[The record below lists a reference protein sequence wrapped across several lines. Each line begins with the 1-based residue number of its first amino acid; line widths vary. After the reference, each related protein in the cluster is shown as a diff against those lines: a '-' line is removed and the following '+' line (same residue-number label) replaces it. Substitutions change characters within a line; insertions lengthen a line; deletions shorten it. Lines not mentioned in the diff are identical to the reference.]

1 MRDLRDEDL
10 LVEGR
15 AASAA
20 PAGVVHRPLRGMALV
35 LAAVLAF
42 ALGDVLTKH
51 LTMRYDVSLVLA
63 GRYVV
68 NLLLLVAF
76 FAPHHGWGLAK
87 TNRTGLVL
95 VRAGC
100 LAVGS
105 LTMGFALRWMPVA
118 ETIAIIYL
126 APFAVMILAIPL
138 LKERV
143 SLAGWLG
150 ALAGFTGILLIV
162 RPGSGLAPM
171 GVAFALL
178 NAGAATAYHV
188 LSRLLARTDTTMA
201 MLFHTALVGSLVFLA
216 ALPWSDGAVPAF
228 PDMALLLALGV
239 FATLG
244 HFLFTAAYREA
255 PASLL
260 APMQYVHLVWA
271 AGLGWLV
278 FGDIPDS
285 LSLLGMLLGIVAG
298 TALALRSHRLQG

>member
-1 MRDLRDEDL
+1 
-10 LVEGR
+10 
-15 AASAA
+15 
-20 PAGVVHRPLRGMALV
+20 MALV

-68 NLLLLVAF
+68 NLVLLVAF
-76 FAPHHGWGLAK
+76 FAPHHGWGLVR

-150 ALAGFTGILLIV
+150 AVAGFTGILLIV
-162 RPGSGLAPM
+162 RPGSGLVPL

-178 NAGAATAYHV
+178 NAGAATVYHL

-216 ALPWSDGAVPAF
+216 ALPWSDGSLPGF

-260 APMQYVHLVWA
+260 APMQYVHLIWA

-278 FGDIPDS
+278 FGDIPDN
-285 LSLLGMLLGIVAG
+285 LSLLGMLLVIVAG
-298 TALALRSHRLQG
+298 MALALRSHRSQV

>member
-10 LVEGR
+10 LLEEG

-20 PAGVVHRPLRGMALV
+20 PVGVGHRPMRGMALV
-35 LAAVLAF
+35 MAAVLAF
-42 ALGDVLTKH
+42 ALGDVATKH

-63 GRYVV
+63 GRYIV
-68 NLLLLVAF
+68 NLALLVAF
-76 FAPHHGWGLAK
+76 FAPHHGWGLVR
-87 TNRTGLVL
+87 TSRTGLVL

-162 RPGSGLAPM
+162 RPGSGLASL
-171 GVAFALL
+171 GVVFALV
-178 NAGAATAYHV
+178 NAAAATAYHL

-216 ALPWSDGAVPAF
+216 TLPWSDGPVPTL
-228 PDMALLLALGV
+228 PDMGLLLALGV
-239 FATLG
+239 LATLG
-244 HFLFTAAYREA
+244 HSLFTAAYREA

-271 AGLGWLV
+271 TGLGWLV
-278 FGDIPDS
+278 FGQIPDNV
-285 LSLLGMLLGIVAG
+285 SLLGMLLVMAAG
-298 TALALRSHRLQG
+298 TALALRSHRPQG

>member
-10 LVEGR
+10 LLEER
-15 AASAA
+15 AA
-20 PAGVVHRPLRGMALV
+20 PTVPVGVTQRPLRGMALV
-35 LAAVLAF
+35 MAAVLAF

-51 LTMRYDVSLVLA
+51 LTMHYDVSLVLA
-63 GRYVV
+63 GRYCI
-68 NLLLLVAF
+68 NLVLLVAF
-76 FAPHHGWGLAK
+76 FAPHHGWGLVR

-126 APFAVMILAIPL
+126 APFAVMILAVPL

-162 RPGSGLAPM
+162 RPGSGLAPL
-171 GVAFALL
+171 GVAFALV
-178 NAGAATAYHV
+178 NAAAATAYHL

-216 ALPWSDGAVPAF
+216 ALPWSDGSVLTL
-228 PDMALLLALGV
+228 PDMGLLLALGV
-239 FATLG
+239 LATLG
-244 HFLFTAAYREA
+244 HFLFTAAYRDA

-278 FGDIPDS
+278 FGHIPDS
-285 LSLLGMLLGIVAG
+285 LSIGGMLLVIVAG
-298 TALALRSHRLQG
+298 MALALRSH